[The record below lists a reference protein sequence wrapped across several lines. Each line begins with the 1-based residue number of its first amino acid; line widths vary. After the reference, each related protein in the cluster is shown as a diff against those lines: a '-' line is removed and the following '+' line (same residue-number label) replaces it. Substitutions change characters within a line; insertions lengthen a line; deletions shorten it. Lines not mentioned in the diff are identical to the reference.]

1 MSALITLSLDL
12 TQIDK
17 TKLRDGKFLDLNLSV
32 SDENKLYGNVSA
44 SYSQTKE
51 QYEAKAKKEY
61 PKGCFSKV
69 IWTDGKCT
77 KWEKPTDT
85 PKIQENEGELPW
97 E

>member
-1 MSALITLSLDL
+1 MSSIISMSLDL

-17 TKLRDGKFLDLNLSV
+17 SKLRDGKFLDLNLSV

-51 QYEAKAKKEY
+51 QREAKEQREY
-61 PKGCFSKV
+61 LKGCFSKV

-85 PKIQENEGELPW
+85 PKIKENEDSLPF
-97 E
+97 

>member
-1 MSALITLSLDL
+1 MSSIISMSLDL

-17 TKLRDGKFLDLNLSV
+17 SKLRDGKFLDLNLSV
-32 SDENKLYGNVSA
+32 SDENKQYGNVSA

-51 QYEAKAKKEY
+51 QRDAKAQREY
-61 PKGCFSKV
+61 LKGCFAKT

-85 PKIQENEGELPW
+85 PKIQENEDKLPW